1 MMAQLTTQQKRIHE
15 LAKIAARNHARSEW
29 EAIEALMQVYVEK
42 VHKSVDRPNLYT
54 YAVEE
59 MKLSEGTA
67 YAMAAIAKRC
77 LKIPEIMPALKA
89 RKVTANKLSR
99 MLSAMTKDNAREL
112 LEFASRHTTKE
123 VDLRVAS
130 INPKAKRRT
139 NVRAVAGNRMRIAM
153 DVSVE
158 EYELIC
164 RARELLAAK
173 AGVEIKDVV
182 MTSVRE
188 LVERRDPVAKAER
201 AKIREFKRSTRKPQP
216 ADVSVETDVS
226 SHQNRNLVVASAA
239 EPTVKSVVKYFS
251 RTPIPAHA
259 RHAVHLRDGGRCTFI
274 GQSGHRCESR
284 HALHLHH
291 IIEVS
296 RGGSNEPE
304 NLVTICSH
312 HHELIHQ
319 LSLPIE
325 GQMSWIREPTEP
337 YVA

>member
-1 MMAQLTTQQKRIHE
+1 MTIQLTTNQKRIHE
-15 LAKIAARNHARSEW
+15 LAKIAGRNHARSEC
-29 EAIEALMQVYVEK
+29 EAIEALMQVYIEK
-42 VHKSVDRPNLYT
+42 IHKAVDRPNLYT

-77 LKIPEIMPALKA
+77 LEVPEIMPALKD
-89 RKVTANKLSR
+89 RKVSANKVSR
-99 MLSAMTKDNAREL
+99 MLSAMTKENAREL

-123 VDLRVAS
+123 VDLKVAS
-130 INPKAKRRT
+130 INPKAAQKT
-139 NVRAVAGNRMRIAM
+139 NVRAVAGDRVRISM
-153 DVSVE
+153 DLSIE

-164 RARELLAAK
+164 RAREMLAVK
-173 AGVEIKDVV
+173 SSVGLKDVV

-188 LVERRDPVAKAER
+188 LVDRRDPVAKAER
-201 AKIREFKRSTRKPQP
+201 AKVREFKRSARSPRLVDGSDEAAVNFNRSFIVAKTAQP
-216 ADVSVETDVS
+216 KF
-226 SHQNRNLVVASAA
+226 
-239 EPTVKSVVKYFS
+239 KSDFKYFS
-251 RTPIPAHA
+251 RTPIPAHV

-284 HALHLHH
+284 LALHFHH

-296 RGGSNEPE
+296 RGGSNDPE
-304 NLVTICSH
+304 NLVTVCSH

-325 GQMSWIREPTEP
+325 GQVSWIREPTKA